1 VATTTH
7 RAIHKIFTG
16 SAAQVLNHFIKKNR
30 PVFLLLHRAHR
41 RVKGSSILTPHLI
54 ARCGG
59 D

>member
-1 VATTTH
+1 VTTTTH
-7 RAIHKIFTG
+7 RAIYKVFSG
-16 SAAQVLNHFIKKNR
+16 SAAQVLNHFVKENR

-41 RVKGSSILTPHLI
+41 RVNESPILTPHQI